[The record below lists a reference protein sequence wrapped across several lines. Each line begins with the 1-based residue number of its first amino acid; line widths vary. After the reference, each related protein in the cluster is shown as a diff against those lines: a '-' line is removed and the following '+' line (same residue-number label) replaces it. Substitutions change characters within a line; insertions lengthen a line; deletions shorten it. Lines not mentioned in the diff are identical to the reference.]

1 MAAPSARK
9 TTKRPTAPKTTPTP
23 RKTVAKPATATRSY
37 TVEDDVLH
45 YTTKAGF
52 KLAVD
57 LDFPPELVKMSMG
70 ADEEDR
76 SEEEQFE
83 IIAGTYGANF
93 QEAYKKMGILE
104 RKRLQVAVFTE
115 FAKAMGITMGESSG
129 SSHS

>member
-9 TTKRPTAPKTTPTP
+9 TTKRPTAPKTTTTP
-23 RKTVAKPATATRSY
+23 QKPAAKPVKATRSY

-52 KLAVD
+52 DLAID

-83 IIAGTYGANF
+83 IIAATYGENF
-93 QEAYKKMGILE
+93 RDAYAKMGVLE

-129 SSHS
+129 SSRS